1 MTDMATQIMSD
12 EELDKLQAFPEI
24 SREELVRYFT
34 LTPADEGFLAAHR
47 RPANRIGL
55 AVQLCTLP
63 WLGFVPD
70 NVASAPA
77 PAVARLAEHLG
88 VAAEVL
94 SSYGAG
100 DQTRTDH
107 LADVA
112 KLLRWRQA
120 GEVERKELTDVLPY
134 VVGKPASYSFAGI
147 NGRALADNAPEVML
161 SLVTGTA
168 IASGLK
174 PSVAKH
180 LRDPN
185 FPYVVPA

>member
-12 EELDKLQAFPEI
+12 AERDKLQAFPQI

-47 RPANRIGL
+47 RPANRLGL

-94 SSYGAG
+94 SSYGRHRLVAKPCPSSRLG
-100 DQTRTDH
+100 GGRIVPEPLVLRRLRRLRPGGHMGRQAVVGALVGRRRPRQRDRAVLRIDH
-107 LADVA
+107 LLFD
-112 KLLRWRQA
+112 
-120 GEVERKELTDVLPY
+120 GGP
-134 VVGKPASYSFAGI
+134 
-147 NGRALADNAPEVML
+147 GR
-161 SLVTGTA
+161 
-168 IASGLK
+168 
-174 PSVAKH
+174 
-180 LRDPN
+180 
-185 FPYVVPA
+185 